1 MKTAYK
7 FRIYPNKQQQAVLDV
22 TLETCRHLWNNAL
35 ADRKNTWDQDH
46 QNTSYEDQA
55 AILTLEKQHN
65 PYLKGVFSQAE
76 QDVLRRLKKAFDNF
90 FRRCREH
97 AKEKGYPRFKAKGR
111 YSSFTYPQSGF
122 KLIGTR
128 LTLSK
133 IPGTIRTF
141 VHRDIEGRI
150 KTCTI
155 NRDGTGCWFVIFTT
169 DREDPVKLESNTT
182 IGVDLGISHAAVTS
196 EGTVFDY
203 PKYYFQAEKKNRAAE
218 KTLHRRKIG
227 SQNRKKAQ
235 IALSRIGKRV
245 TNLRDEFCH
254 QVSRKLVDSA
264 DVVVF
269 EDLNISG
276 LLKNHHLA
284 KHISDVSW
292 GKLVRFT
299 QSKAER
305 AGKSVVL
312 VDPRNTSQRCSG
324 CGQSVPK
331 DLSERV
337 HRCPGCGLQLDRDY
351 NAALNI
357 LTLGLRGIACGDR
370 TSGLGIRPSKRSV
383 VEVGSPAL

>member
-7 FRIYPNKQQQAVLDV
+7 FRIYPNKQQITVLDV

-35 ADRKNTWDQDH
+35 ADRKNIWDQDH
-46 QNTSYEDQA
+46 KNTSYEDQA
-55 AILTLEKQHN
+55 AILTLEKQRN

-97 AKEKGYPRFKAKGR
+97 AKEKGYPRFKGKGR

-122 KLIGTR
+122 KLTGTR

-141 VHRDIEGRI
+141 LHREIEGRI

-155 NRDGTGCWFVIFTT
+155 KRDGTGCWFVIFTT
-169 DREDPVKLESNTT
+169 EQEDPVKPEPETA

-196 EGTVFDY
+196 EGQVFDY
-203 PKYYFQAEKKNRAAE
+203 PKYYVQAEKKNRAAE
-218 KTLHRRKIG
+218 KTLHRRKKG

-324 CGQSVPK
+324 CGQIVPK

-337 HRCPGCGLQLDRDY
+337 HSCPGCGLQLDRDY

-357 LTLGLRGIACGDR
+357 LTLGLKGIAYGDR
-370 TSGLGIRPSKRSV
+370 TSCLGIRLSKRLV

>member
-7 FRIYPNKQQQAVLDV
+7 FRIYPNKQQIAVLDV
-22 TLETCRHLWNNAL
+22 TLETCRHLWNDAL
-35 ADRKNTWDQDH
+35 ADWKNTWDQDH
-46 QNTSYEDQA
+46 KNTTYEDQA
-55 AILTLEKQHN
+55 AILTLEKQRN
-65 PYLKGVFSQAE
+65 PYLKEVFSQAE

-97 AKEKGYPRFKAKGR
+97 AKEKGYPRFKSKGR
-111 YSSFTYPQSGF
+111 YNSFTYPQSGF
-122 KLIGTR
+122 KLIGNR
-128 LTLSK
+128 LNLSK

-141 VHRDIEGRI
+141 IHREIVGRI

-155 NRDGTGCWFVIFTT
+155 KRDGTGRWFVIFTT
-169 DREDPVKLESNTT
+169 EQEDPVKLDPETA

-203 PKYYFQAEKKNRAAE
+203 PKYYVQAETKNRAAE
-218 KTLHRRKIG
+218 KSLHRKKLG
-227 SQNRKKAQ
+227 SKNRKKAQ

-245 TNLRDEFCH
+245 TDLRDEFCH

-264 DVVVF
+264 DLIVF

-276 LLKNHHLA
+276 LLKNHNLA

-312 VDPRNTSQRCSG
+312 VDSRNTSQRCSG
-324 CGQSVPK
+324 CGQIVPK

-337 HRCPGCGLQLDRDY
+337 HRCPFCGLTLDRDF

-357 LTLGLRGIACGDR
+357 LTLGLRGIAYRDL
-370 TSGLGIRPSKRSV
+370 TSALSLRATASRIR
-383 VEVGSPAL
+383 EVGSSGL

>member
-111 YSSFTYPQSGF
+111 YNSFTYPQSGF
-122 KLIGTR
+122 KLTGTR

-141 VHRDIEGRI
+141 VHREIEGRI

-155 NRDGTGCWFVIFTT
+155 NRDGTGCWFVLFTT
-169 DREDPVKLESNTT
+169 ELEDPVKLESNTA

-203 PKYYFQAEKKNRAAE
+203 PKYYVQAEKKNRAAE

-235 IALSRIGKRV
+235 IALSRIGERI

-292 GKLVRFT
+292 VKLVRFT

-324 CGQSVPK
+324 CGQIVPK

-337 HRCPGCGLQLDRDY
+337 HSCPFCGLTLDRDF

-357 LTLGLRGIACGDR
+357 LTLGLKGIAYRESTSTLSIRATASRLREAGS
-370 TSGLGIRPSKRSV
+370 SGL
-383 VEVGSPAL
+383 

>member
-46 QNTSYEDQA
+46 KNTSYEDQA
-55 AILTLEKQHN
+55 AILTLEKQRN
-65 PYLKGVFSQAE
+65 PYLKGVLAQAE

-97 AKEKGYPRFKAKGR
+97 AKAKGYPRFKSKGR
-111 YSSFTYPQSGF
+111 YNSFTYPQSGF
-122 KLIGTR
+122 KLTGTR

-141 VHRDIEGRI
+141 VHRKIIGRI

-155 NRDGTGCWFVIFTT
+155 KRDGTGCWFVLFTT
-169 DREDPVKLESNTT
+169 DREDPVKLDPETA

-196 EGTVFDY
+196 EGQVLDY
-203 PKYYFQAEKKNRAAE
+203 PKYYLQAEQKNWAAE
-218 KTLHRRKIG
+218 KTLHRRKKG

-235 IALSRIGKRV
+235 IALSRIGKRI

-276 LLKNHHLA
+276 LLKNNHLD
-284 KHISDVSW
+284 IFRMFPGVS
-292 GKLVRFT
+292 
-299 QSKAER
+299 
-305 AGKSVVL
+305 
-312 VDPRNTSQRCSG
+312 
-324 CGQSVPK
+324 
-331 DLSERV
+331 
-337 HRCPGCGLQLDRDY
+337 
-351 NAALNI
+351 
-357 LTLGLRGIACGDR
+357 
-370 TSGLGIRPSKRSV
+370 
-383 VEVGSPAL
+383 